1 MLVLRQ
7 TFPFPVYCNLQNFYL
22 GEFFYDFNELHLT
35 CKILNIIKMSE
46 EIFYCKGITVL
57 FLGIP
62 DKNDN
67 KQIIQLYSG
76 PYSEPCQ
83 TSKMEA

>member
-1 MLVLRQ
+1 
-7 TFPFPVYCNLQNFYL
+7 
-22 GEFFYDFNELHLT
+22 
-35 CKILNIIKMSE
+35 MSE

-67 KQIIQLYSG
+67 KQIIKLYSG